1 MRRAWWV
8 GWFSVILVGCA
19 QRASAHPIS
28 RTRFDAPIPLS
39 FLFGGAGVT
48 VAVTAVWLSVTERPL
63 AAFRHRW
70 VLMTISSAS
79 ARTLRTI
86 ARVGFLVVA
95 VGALAHG
102 LVGPQVRAEN
112 VATVVVWPLW
122 LNGVGLL
129 AILAGSPWRI
139 LSPWRTLYTFLTW
152 LEKDEIALL
161 GAYPH
166 WLGTWPALFDYA
178 IGIGI
183 IENLT
188 VLPRSPRLTVGLVLG
203 YTLVML
209 VGGVVFGRSW
219 FRRADTL
226 AVLYRVFGRAAPFE
240 VRLTDDD
247 GYVVMARSPWRAC
260 TTPVRSIGMVV
271 FVITTVYTISF
282 DGFTSTPEFQTV
294 LFGTRD
300 LLGVGPA
307 VKVGLYL
314 VGLAGFI
321 GSFLLISG
329 LTEVLATET
338 RTRWVEPTRV
348 FAPTVIPIT
357 VAYEVAHNYPYVIR
371 NLGQLLTIITDLLS
385 VAGSPSITLLG
396 WLSLPVFWGSQVVLI
411 IAGHIIAVV
420 AAHLVAVRR
429 YESLS
434 AARRG
439 HLPLVLLMVGYT
451 ILSLWIIS
459 RPVVAG

>member
-1 MRRAWWV
+1 MRRAWWF
-8 GWFSVILVGCA
+8 GWLSVILIGCV

-28 RTRFDAPIPLS
+28 RTRFAAPIPLP

-48 VAVTAVWLSVTERPL
+48 VAITAAWLGVTERPP
-63 AAFRHRW
+63 AAFEHQW
-70 VLMTISSAS
+70 VLTRISPASAS
-79 ARTLRTI
+79 LLRTI
-86 ARVGFLVVA
+86 ARVGFLVVV
-95 VGALAHG
+95 VGAIVHG

-129 AILAGSPWRI
+129 AILAGSPWRV

-152 LEKDEIALL
+152 LEQDEIALL
-161 GAYPH
+161 GEYPE
-166 WLGTWPALFDYA
+166 WVGTWPALVGYV

-183 IENLT
+183 LGNLS
-188 VLPRSPRLTVGLVLG
+188 VLPRSPRLTVGLVLS

-209 VGGVVFGRSW
+209 VGGILFGGTW

-226 AVLYRVFGRAAPFE
+226 AVLYRVFGRAAPFQ
-240 VRLTDDD
+240 VQLTEDD
-247 GYVVMARSPWRAC
+247 GYVVTARSPWQAC

-271 FVITTVYTISF
+271 FVIATVYTISF

-294 LFGTRD
+294 LFGTRE

-314 VGLAGFI
+314 GGLVGFI
-321 GSFLLISG
+321 GGFLLISA

-338 RTRWVEPTRV
+338 RMGWVEAARV

-357 VAYEVAHNYPYVIR
+357 VAYEVAHNYPYVLR
-371 NLGQLLTIITDLLS
+371 NLGQFLTITTDLLS
-385 VAGSPSITLLG
+385 VAGSPSVTLLG
-396 WLSLPVFWGSQVVLI
+396 WLSLPIFWGSQVVLI

-420 AAHLVAVRR
+420 AAHLVAVHR
-429 YESLS
+429 YESLD